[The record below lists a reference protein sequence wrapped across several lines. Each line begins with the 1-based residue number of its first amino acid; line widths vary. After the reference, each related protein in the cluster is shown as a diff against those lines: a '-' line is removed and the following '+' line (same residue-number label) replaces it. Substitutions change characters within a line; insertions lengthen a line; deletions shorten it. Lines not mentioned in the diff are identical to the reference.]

1 MKSIILL
8 LFITV
13 SINAFSQTKDTVAL
27 KESAK
32 EHFITGSFITSVGLI
47 GSLVNYTSLKESPTL
62 YYVCAGIGAVGVTYY
77 TISYFK
83 YRKIKKLRKEATR

>member
-1 MKSIILL
+1 MKSIILIL
-8 LFITV
+8 LL
-13 SINAFSQTKDTVAL
+13 SIATNAFCQTKDTVVL

-32 EHFITGSFITSVGLI
+32 EHLLTGSFITSAAAI
-47 GSLVNYTSLKESPTL
+47 GGLVNYTSLKESPTL

-83 YRKIKKLRKEATR
+83 YRKLKKLRKQAIR